1 MNDHLSHEIHEQ
13 PEVLARL
20 LDELAGAAAQV
31 AAAVRT
37 RDVLVLGISQKV
49 TETR

>member
-31 AAAVRT
+31 AAAVRA
-37 RDVLVLGISQKV
+37 RDVRYAVAN
-49 TETR
+49 ETR